1 MYTPLVPSTPK
12 RTAPNTRPKTPKFD
26 PEVHG
31 VDIEIGLLE
40 ENGDD
45 SFLEWI
51 KISPMKQAVESKSL
65 EAPPQLDLGDGV
77 QVMEVQPPTQTEVQ
91 SILGEGPSQ
100 FEEPK
105 VGTAALEYPG
115 N

>member
-31 VDIEIGLLE
+31 VDIEADVLE

-45 SFLEWI
+45 SFLQLI
-51 KISPMKQAVESKSL
+51 KRSPNKQAVESKSL
-65 EAPPQLDLGDGV
+65 EAPPQLDLGDEV
-77 QVMEVQPPTQTEVQ
+77 HVTEVQSSTQTEVQ
-91 SILGEGPSQ
+91 MIFGEGPSQ
-100 FEEPK
+100 FENSGVEPK
-105 VGTAALEYPG
+105 VDIAFH
-115 N
+115 